1 MNIFRSARLLAAGVA
16 LTASLGVAALASAA
30 PPAGAGGGHTPVT
43 ICHWVPAHGG
53 SFIIIT
59 VDDDGSNGNKKLMA
73 HMHHENDI
81 IPANADGT
89 CGTPDL
95 PED

>member
-1 MNIFRSARLLAAGVA
+1 MHIARSLRLAAAGIA

-30 PPAGAGGGHTPVT
+30 PPANNGGGHTPVT

-59 VDDDGSNGNKKLMA
+59 VDDDGSNGNKNLMA

-81 IPANADGT
+81 IPANPDGT

-95 PED
+95 PPD